1 LATRTKTPF
10 QSPIDAEIV
19 SKRIQALGLESI
31 GQASIRELV
40 KLVNDIEHQTG
51 ETYVR
56 MEMGV
61 PGLPAPEVGINAEI
75 EALKAG
81 VAAKYPMLDGLPIL
95 KREIANFCKN
105 FMDIDVKPESC
116 LATVGS
122 MQGAMATFMVANRT
136 YKNRSGTL
144 FIDPGFPVQKKQLQ
158 VLGQRYGSFDVYN
171 HRGAKLR
178 NALEG
183 HLKEGNYS
191 SILYSN
197 PNNPSWICFT
207 DEELRIVAELA
218 DKYDVIVIEDLAY
231 FGMDFRQ
238 NYGQPGQPP
247 YQPTVAKYTDN
258 YVFLISSSKA
268 FSYAGQRIGS
278 LVISDHLFN
287 REFAD
292 LEPWYNSRQYG
303 YASVFGALYAL
314 SSGVSHSAQYG
325 LAAMLKAANEGQLNF
340 VEDVSVY
347 GARAK
352 RMKQLF
358 IQNGFHIV
366 YDKDDT
372 MPLADGFY
380 FTFSYPGMT
389 GKELVENLIYFGI
402 SAIALETTGS
412 ERTEGLR
419 ACVSQVSDSQFVDL
433 ETRLQNFNAQFA
445 QHHVETA
452 AI

>member
-1 LATRTKTPF
+1 MNTQVTETL
-10 QSPIDAEIV
+10 QSPIDAEVVGHAIHA
-19 SKRIQALGLESI
+19 SGLSSV
-31 GQASIRELV
+31 GRASIRELV
-40 KLVNDIEHQTG
+40 KLINEIEQQTG

-61 PGLPAPEVGINAEI
+61 PGLRPPEVGINAEI

-95 KREIANFCKN
+95 KQEISKFCKS
-105 FMDIDVKPESC
+105 FMDVEVTPRSC
-116 LATVGS
+116 LPTVGS
-122 MQGAMATFMVANRT
+122 MQGAIATFMVANRT
-136 YKNRSGTL
+136 RRERGGTL

-158 VLGQRYGSFDVYN
+158 VLGQSYGSFDVYN
-171 HRGAKLR
+171 HRGAKLLD
-178 NALEG
+178 ALER
-183 HLKEGNYS
+183 HLKEGSYN

-207 DEELRIVAELA
+207 DQELQIIGELA

-238 NYGQPGQPP
+238 NYGVPGQAP
-247 YQPTVAKYTDN
+247 YQPTVAKYTEN

-278 LVISDHLFN
+278 LVISDKLFE
-287 REFAD
+287 REFDD

-303 YASVFGALYAL
+303 YSSIFGALYAL

-325 LAAMLKAANEGQLNF
+325 LAAMLKAANEGRFDF
-340 VEDVSVY
+340 VREVSVY
-347 GARAK
+347 GTRAK
-352 RMKQLF
+352 QMKQLF
-358 IQNGFHIV
+358 IENGFNIV

-372 MPLADGFY
+372 VPLADGFY
-380 FTFSYPGMT
+380 FTFSYPGMSGET
-389 GKELVENLIYFGI
+389 LLKKLIYFGI

-419 ACVSQVSDSQFVDL
+419 ACVSQVDDTQLIDL
-433 ETRLQNFNAQFA
+433 ESRLQQFNSRFGD
-445 QHHVETA
+445 
-452 AI
+452 